1 MTDGNFIWEWCQAKN
16 NINFGARIDLL
27 FLFCKYLIL
36 QKNCLFSVRRL
47 CLLARG
53 LQNKHPNYQEL

>member
-1 MTDGNFIWEWCQAKN
+1 MDGNSIWELCQAKN
-16 NINFGARIDLL
+16 NINFGASVDLL
-27 FLFCKYLIL
+27 FLFCKYHLT
-36 QKNCLFSVRRL
+36 KKMFCLFSVRRL